1 MLVVGLTGDVGAGKS
16 TVARTWKAQGA
27 FLIDSDEIVRYLWK
41 TERLRAEVLSRFGE
55 RGIGQDNGEV
65 DTSAVAQAVFENAED
80 YEWVCSL
87 LHPMVFERV
96 QSLLEGKTG
105 WIVVELPLLFEA
117 GRPTWLD
124 LVVYVTAPEKD
135 RISRTRSRGW
145 QEDELRRREKWLL
158 PSREKAALSDIVI
171 ENAGT
176 RSDMDRLIKN
186 LGQRMKEVS
195 SLLDG
200 ASIIGEERK
209 RLLEAIRA

>member
-1 MLVVGLTGDVGAGKS
+1 
-16 TVARTWKAQGA
+16 
-27 FLIDSDEIVRYLWK
+27 
-41 TERLRAEVLSRFGE
+41 
-55 RGIGQDNGEV
+55 
-65 DTSAVAQAVFENAED
+65 
-80 YEWVCSL
+80 
-87 LHPMVFERV
+87 MVFERV

-186 LGQRMKEVS
+186 LGQRMKDVS

>member
-27 FLIDSDEIVRYLWK
+27 FLIDSDEIVRSLWK
-41 TERLRAEVLSRFGE
+41 TERLRAEVISRFGE
-55 RGIGQDNGEV
+55 RGIGQDNGAV

-87 LHPMVFERV
+87 LHPMVMGRI

-117 GRPTWLD
+117 GRPSWLD
-124 LVVYVTAPEKD
+124 LVVYVTAPEKV

-145 QEDELRRREKWLL
+145 RKDELRRREKWLL
-158 PSREKAALSDIVI
+158 PSSEKAALCDIVI

-176 RSDMDRLIKN
+176 RSDLDRLIKN
-186 LGQRMKEVS
+186 LGTKIKEVS
-195 SLLDG
+195 GILDR
-200 ASIIGEERK
+200 AHIIGEERK